1 MVVYLMYFYL
11 AIKFP
16 KDSEKKDSEQKVV
29 LDFCN
34 GPF

>member
-16 KDSEKKDSEQKVV
+16 KDSKKDSEQKIV